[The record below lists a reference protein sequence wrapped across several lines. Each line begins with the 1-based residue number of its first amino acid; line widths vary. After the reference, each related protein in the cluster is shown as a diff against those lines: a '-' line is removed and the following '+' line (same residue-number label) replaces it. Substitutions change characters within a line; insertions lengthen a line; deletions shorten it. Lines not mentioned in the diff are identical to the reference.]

1 MSSTPPISL
10 TLRYVAKK
18 TPHQFHNDSL
28 PNPDPDL
35 SQHQYPTLIQPQPHG
50 NSEKHSISSQ
60 LALINQTAKDSLD
73 RIVDPI
79 VDWVKAYNSRH
90 GLPEGYELAPPAS
103 CRLCDTVTSLTDELP
118 QLTNV
123 WFSVPSNGT
132 HGVTVEENGLNDHT
146 SSSYYHYFE
155 QVGHDKDINDN
166 NQSQKTTNHNS
177 DQLILARNHSTTS
190 TLNLSNNMVLSRV
203 NSIPSAI
210 SYGDNENYENYQL
223 SNDIKN
229 NFNNTPWQMQD
240 DNHNT

>member
-18 TPHQFHNDSL
+18 TPHQIHNDSL
-28 PNPDPDL
+28 PNPDPGL
-35 SQHQYPTLIQPQPHG
+35 SQHQYPTLIQPHPDA
-50 NSEKHSISSQ
+50 NSEKYSIGSQ

-123 WFSVPSNGT
+123 WSSVAPNGTHGT
-132 HGVTVEENGLNDHT
+132 HGVTVEKNGSNDHT
-146 SSSYYHYFE
+146 NSNYYHYFE
-155 QVGHDKDINDN
+155 QNGHGKDINDNNNN
-166 NQSQKTTNHNS
+166 NQSQKTTNHNP
-177 DQLILARNHSTTS
+177 DQLILAINHS
-190 TLNLSNNMVLSRV
+190 
-203 NSIPSAI
+203 
-210 SYGDNENYENYQL
+210 ENYQL
-223 SNDIKN
+223 NN
-229 NFNNTPWQMQD
+229 NVNYNFNNASWQMQD